1 MSEHYLNSIDGMRR
15 EENKNA
21 QHARAIDGLV
31 HELGLPAEDVN
42 RFYREILDEFRKD
55 IKVEAFLPI
64 IVSRVVRAR
73 LQQK

>member
-1 MSEHYLNSIDGMRR
+1 MSQHGLSSIYLSP

-21 QHARAIDGLV
+21 QHIRAIDSLV

-42 RFYREILDEFRKD
+42 NSYREILAELRKD
-55 IKVEAFLPI
+55 VKVEAFLPI
-64 IVSRVVRAR
+64 LVSRVVRAR